1 MQFKTGPTKAER
13 RGNMTTVGSQ
23 YRGTQEFLRVYRQLI
38 TAAEYRGLVT
48 YTQVAHILGIHSLG
62 HHMARQVGQIL
73 GEISE
78 DEHRANRPMLSVVA
92 VGSGGMPGEG
102 FFGLARR
109 LKKFSG
115 SDPSSKRRFWAT
127 EQERVYK
134 VWQPE

>member
-1 MQFKTGPTKAER
+1 
-13 RGNMTTVGSQ
+13 
-23 YRGTQEFLRVYRQLI
+23 
-38 TAAEYRGLVT
+38 
-48 YTQVAHILGIHSLG
+48 
-62 HHMARQVGQIL
+62 MAGQVGQIL